1 LADFAYDVVMTSQQQ
16 HWSSASRRPTQLS
29 SGGAAV
35 SNKKEQRVWI
45 ELTSDQREQIKHASG
60 RECESVELTIDEL
73 EQRVVPSLF
82 TSCAT
87 GKPISNP
94 SQ

>member
-1 LADFAYDVVMTSQQQ
+1 M
-16 HWSSASRRPTQLS
+16 
-29 SGGAAV
+29 

-45 ELTSDQREQIKHASG
+45 ELTSNQREQIKQASG

>member
-1 LADFAYDVVMTSQQQ
+1 M
-16 HWSSASRRPTQLS
+16 
-29 SGGAAV
+29 

-45 ELTSDQREQIKHASG
+45 ELTSGQREQIKQASG

-82 TSCAT
+82 TACAT